1 MKTKK
6 LEDYPG
12 IEPGNC
18 FTTIKPISL
27 KQIIFNNLKI

>member
-27 KQIIFNNLKI
+27 KNN